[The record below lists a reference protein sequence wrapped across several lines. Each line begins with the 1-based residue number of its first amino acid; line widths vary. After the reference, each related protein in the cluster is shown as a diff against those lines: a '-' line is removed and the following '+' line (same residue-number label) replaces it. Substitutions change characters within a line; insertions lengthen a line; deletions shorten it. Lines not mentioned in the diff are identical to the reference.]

1 MSIEEVMNYVAWV
14 VAIALLAWMVV
25 DALRVEV
32 TYDRDLLVSSVEGE
46 IEKEILATDEEAAL
60 REHARAMTDT
70 DTEVTRES
78 TVHRDQQAPPGGG
91 S

>member
-1 MSIEEVMNYVAWV
+1 MSIEEVMNYVAWGV
-14 VAIALLAWMVV
+14 SIIVIAWMVI

-46 IEKEILATDEEAAL
+46 IEKEILSSDEEAAL
-60 REHARAMTDT
+60 KRHAQAMSATEAEVAREAAAH
-70 DTEVTRES
+70 
-78 TVHRDQQAPPGGG
+78 DQQSSPGGG

>member
-1 MSIEEVMNYVAWV
+1 MSIEEVMNYAAWGV
-14 VAIALLAWMVV
+14 SIAILAWMVI

-46 IEKEILATDEEAAL
+46 IEKEILSHDEESVLKQHAADL
-60 REHARAMTDT
+60 AASR
-70 DTEVTRES
+70 TEIDEERLA
-78 TVHRDQQAPPGGG
+78 HDRQAPPEGE